1 MNNLSGRPE
10 FKDFDP
16 MKLALL
22 DQLFDKYKGQSPEL
36 VIPQLMKANTELK
49 KRGITFSSDE
59 MNKILNVIMEDM
71 SPAQRQQIGMLMN
84 MMNMR
89 K

>member
-10 FKDFDP
+10 FSNFDP

-22 DQLFDKYKGQSPEL
+22 DQLFDKYKGQKPEV

-49 KRGITFSSDE
+49 KRGVTFTSDE

-71 SPAQRQQIGMLMN
+71 SPTQRQQINMLLN
-84 MMNMR
+84 MMNM